1 MKSNSQSSQVA
12 LPNETDADISKVAVE
27 GAPLKSAPVLPSTE
41 TLNTFEDDAP
51 LLSKTRGIVQLIVFS
66 AIGLV
71 MFFVPF
77 TIGGKSTILF
87 DHGATYLVS
96 QQHTLAVMLLF
107 LLMLYGVAKPFI
119 DKSWRASITN
129 TVLTVFKVL
138 GLVLAVLYV
147 TGTAP
152 AFMMEADM
160 LPFLFEKLAL
170 PVGMIVPIGAL
181 ILAFLVGFGLLEMFG
196 VLMQPIMKP
205 IWKTPGASAIDAVAS
220 FVGSYSIG
228 LLITNRVYLQ
238 KQYSAREA
246 IIIATGFSTVSAAF
260 MVIVAKTLGLM
271 EFWNLF
277 FWSTLVITFIVT
289 AITARIP
296 PISRADDTSERPEMD
311 NHKAKRLAAAWDLGL
326 ATSRRATDLPQILWS
341 NFRDGVV
348 MAAAIVPSIIAVGLT
363 GLILA
368 KYTPVFDIIGLAL
381 YPFTAVTGMPEP
393 LEAAKGMSAGLAEM
407 FLPALLL
414 ADADILVRY
423 VAGVISISS
432 VLFFSAMI
440 PCVLATEI
448 PLSVGKMVVI
458 WFQRVVLSI
467 VLAGAFGQLALALHW
482 LG

>member
-1 MKSNSQSSQVA
+1 MTKQDTLQLEKTEQVA
-12 LPNETDADISKVAVE
+12 NTVPDTTTPET
-27 GAPLKSAPVLPSTE
+27 
-41 TLNTFEDDAP
+41 
-51 LLSKTRGIVQLIVFS
+51 LLSKPIALLQLIVFS
-66 AIGLV
+66 MIGLV

-77 TIGGKSTILF
+77 TIGEKSTILF
-87 DHGATYLVS
+87 DHGATYLVN
-96 QQHTLAVMLLF
+96 QQHTLSVTLLF
-107 LLMLYGVAKPFI
+107 MLMIFGVSKPFI
-119 DKSWRASITN
+119 DGSWRKNITHKI
-129 TVLTVFKVL
+129 LTVFKVL
-138 GLVLAVLYV
+138 GLVLAVMYI
-147 TGTAP
+147 TGNAP
-152 AFMMEADM
+152 AFMMEKDM

-170 PVGMIVPIGAL
+170 PVGMIVPLGAL
-181 ILAFLVGFGLLEMFG
+181 ILAFLVGFGLLEMVG

-296 PISRADDTSERPEMD
+296 PISQFDNEVERPNLD
-311 NHKAKRLAAAWDLGL
+311 YKRGTRLKAAYELGL
-326 ATSRRATDLPQILWS
+326 STSRRASDFKQILWT
-341 NFRDGVV
+341 NFRDGLT

-363 GLILA
+363 GLLLA
-368 KYTPVFDIIGLAL
+368 KYTPVFDALGLLL
-381 YPFTAVTGMPEP
+381 YPFTWLGGLPEP
-393 LEAAKGMSAGLAEM
+393 LVAAKGMSAGLAEM

-414 ADADILVRY
+414 SEADMLTRY

-448 PLSVGKMVVI
+448 PISVGKMVIV
-458 WFQRVVLSI
+458 WFQRVALSI
-467 VLAGAFGQLALALHW
+467 LLAAAFGHLAMSFGW
-482 LG
+482 IS

>member
-1 MKSNSQSSQVA
+1 MSNQDLMPPAS
-12 LPNETDADISKVAVE
+12 
-27 GAPLKSAPVLPSTE
+27 PVPDLLLGIPTPDMTPPE
-41 TLNTFEDDAP
+41 K
-51 LLSKTRGIVQLIVFS
+51 LLSKPMALIQLIVFS

-71 MFFVPF
+71 IFFVPF
-77 TIGGKSTILF
+77 TIGEKSTILF
-87 DHGATYLVS
+87 DHGATYLVN
-96 QQHTLAVMLLF
+96 QQHTLSVILLF
-107 LLMLYGVAKPFI
+107 MLMIFGVSKPFI
-119 DKSWRASITN
+119 DGSWRKNITHKI
-129 TVLTVFKVL
+129 LTVFKVL
-138 GLVLAVLYV
+138 GLVLAVMYIS
-147 TGTAP
+147 GNAP
-152 AFMMEADM
+152 AFMMEKDM

-170 PVGMIVPIGAL
+170 PVGMIVPLGAL
-181 ILAFLVGFGLLEMFG
+181 ILAFLVGFGLLEMVG

-205 IWKTPGASAIDAVAS
+205 IWRTPGASAIDAVAS

-296 PISRADDTSERPEMD
+296 PISRFDNELDRPNLD
-311 NHKAKRLAAAWDLGL
+311 YKRGTRLKAAYELGL
-326 ATSRRATDLPQILWS
+326 STSRRASDFKQILWS
-341 NFRDGVV
+341 NFRDGLT

-363 GLILA
+363 GLLLA
-368 KYTPVFDIIGLAL
+368 KYTPVFDALGLLL
-381 YPFTAVTGMPEP
+381 YPFTWLGGLPEP
-393 LEAAKGMSAGLAEM
+393 LVAAKGMSAGLAEM

-414 ADADILVRY
+414 SEADMLTRY

-448 PLSVGKMVVI
+448 PISVGKMVIV
-458 WFQRVVLSI
+458 WFQRVALSI
-467 VLAGAFGQLALALHW
+467 LLAAAFGHLAMS
-482 LG
+482 LGWIS

>member
-1 MKSNSQSSQVA
+1 MIEQN
-12 LPNETDADISKVAVE
+12 T
-27 GAPLKSAPVLPSTE
+27 
-41 TLNTFEDDAP
+41 TLNLKDAAATP
-51 LLSKTRGIVQLIVFS
+51 TESLLSKPVALLQLIVFS

-77 TIGGKSTILF
+77 TIGEKSTILF
-87 DHGATYLVS
+87 DHGATYLVN
-96 QQHTLAVMLLF
+96 QQHTLSVTLLF
-107 LLMLYGVAKPFI
+107 LLMIFGVSKPFI
-119 DKSWRASITN
+119 DGSWRKNITHMIM
-129 TVLTVFKVL
+129 TAFKII
-138 GLVLAVLYV
+138 GLILAVMYV
-147 TGTAP
+147 ADVAP
-152 AFMMEADM
+152 AFMMEKDM

-170 PVGMIVPIGAL
+170 PVGMIVPLGAL
-181 ILAFLVGFGLLEMFG
+181 ILAFLVGFGLLEMVG
-196 VLMQPIMKP
+196 VLMQIMKP
-205 IWKTPGASAIDAVAS
+205 IWKTPGSSAIDAVAS

-296 PISRADDTSERPEMD
+296 PISLVDDSVERPALD
-311 NHKAKRLAAAWDLGL
+311 HKGGTRLAAAFDLGL
-326 ATSRRATDLPQILWS
+326 STSRRATDLKKILWS
-341 NFRDGVV
+341 NFRDGLT

-368 KYTPVFDIIGLAL
+368 KYTPVFDALGLLL
-381 YPFTAVTGMPEP
+381 YPFTLLSGLPEP
-393 LEAAKGMSAGLAEM
+393 LVAAKGMSAGLAEM

-414 ADADILVRY
+414 SEADILTRY

-448 PLSVGKMVVI
+448 PLSVGKMVII
-458 WFQRVVLSI
+458 WFERVVLSI
-467 VLAGAFGQLALALHW
+467 LLAAAFGHLAMYFNW
-482 LG
+482 IG

>member
-1 MKSNSQSSQVA
+1 MTKQDTLQLGKTEQVA
-12 LPNETDADISKVAVE
+12 NTVPDTTTPET
-27 GAPLKSAPVLPSTE
+27 
-41 TLNTFEDDAP
+41 
-51 LLSKTRGIVQLIVFS
+51 LLSKPIALLQLIVFS
-66 AIGLV
+66 MIGLV

-77 TIGGKSTILF
+77 TIGEKSTILF
-87 DHGATYLVS
+87 DHGATYLVN
-96 QQHTLAVMLLF
+96 QQHTLSVTLLF
-107 LLMLYGVAKPFI
+107 MLMIFGVSKPFI
-119 DKSWRASITN
+119 DGSWRKNITHKI
-129 TVLTVFKVL
+129 LTVFKVL
-138 GLVLAVLYV
+138 GLVLAVMYI
-147 TGTAP
+147 TDNAP
-152 AFMMEADM
+152 AFMMEKDM

-170 PVGMIVPIGAL
+170 PVGMIVPLGAL
-181 ILAFLVGFGLLEMFG
+181 ILAFLVGFGLLEMVG

-296 PISRADDTSERPEMD
+296 PISRFDNEVERPNLD
-311 NHKAKRLAAAWDLGL
+311 YKRGTRLKAAYELGL
-326 ATSRRATDLPQILWS
+326 STSRRASDFKQILWT
-341 NFRDGVV
+341 NFRDGLT

-363 GLILA
+363 GLLLA
-368 KYTPVFDIIGLAL
+368 KYTPVFDALGLLL
-381 YPFTAVTGMPEP
+381 YPFTWLGGLPEP
-393 LEAAKGMSAGLAEM
+393 LVAAKGMSAGLAEM

-414 ADADILVRY
+414 SEADMLTRY

-448 PLSVGKMVVI
+448 PISVGKMVIV
-458 WFQRVVLSI
+458 WFQRVALSI
-467 VLAGAFGQLALALHW
+467 LLAAAFGHLAMSFGW
-482 LG
+482 IS

>member
-1 MKSNSQSSQVA
+1 MIEQSSIA
-12 LPNETDADISKVAVE
+12 SLDDTVAVPAVE
-27 GAPLKSAPVLPSTE
+27 K
-41 TLNTFEDDAP
+41 
-51 LLSKTRGIVQLIVFS
+51 LLSKPRALAQLIVFS
-66 AIGLV
+66 IIGLV

-77 TIGGKSTILF
+77 TIGEKSTILF
-87 DHGATYLVS
+87 DHGATYLVN
-96 QQHTLAVMLLF
+96 QQHTLSVILLF
-107 LLMLYGVAKPFI
+107 MLMIFGVSKPFI
-119 DKSWRASITN
+119 DGSWRKNITHKI
-129 TVLTVFKVL
+129 LTVFKVL
-138 GLVLAVLYV
+138 GLVLAVMYIS
-147 TGTAP
+147 GNAP
-152 AFMMEADM
+152 AFMMEKDM

-170 PVGMIVPIGAL
+170 PVGMIVPLGAL
-181 ILAFLVGFGLLEMFG
+181 ILAFLVGFGLLEMVG

-205 IWKTPGASAIDAVAS
+205 IWRTPGASAIDAVAS

-271 EFWNLF
+271 ELWNLF

-296 PISRADDTSERPEMD
+296 PISRFDNEIDRPNLD
-311 NHKAKRLAAAWDLGL
+311 YKRGTRLKAAYELGL
-326 ATSRRATDLPQILWS
+326 STSRRASDLKQILWS
-341 NFRDGVV
+341 NFRDGLT

-363 GLILA
+363 GLLLA
-368 KYTPVFDIIGLAL
+368 KYTPVFDALGLLL
-381 YPFTAVTGMPEP
+381 YPFTWLGGLPEP
-393 LEAAKGMSAGLAEM
+393 LVAAKGMSAGLAEM

-414 ADADILVRY
+414 SEADMLTRY

-448 PLSVGKMVVI
+448 PISVGKMVIV
-458 WFQRVVLSI
+458 WFQRVALSI
-467 VLAGAFGQLALALHW
+467 LLAAAFGHLAIS
-482 LG
+482 LGWIS

>member
-1 MKSNSQSSQVA
+1 MIEQN
-12 LPNETDADISKVAVE
+12 T
-27 GAPLKSAPVLPSTE
+27 
-41 TLNTFEDDAP
+41 TLNLKDAAATP
-51 LLSKTRGIVQLIVFS
+51 TEALLSKPIALLQLIVFS

-77 TIGGKSTILF
+77 TIGEKSTILF
-87 DHGATYLVS
+87 DHGATYLVN
-96 QQHTLAVMLLF
+96 QQHTLSVTLLF
-107 LLMLYGVAKPFI
+107 LLMIFGVSKPFI
-119 DKSWRASITN
+119 DGSWRKNITYMIM
-129 TVLTVFKVL
+129 TAFKII
-138 GLVLAVLYV
+138 GLILAVMYV
-147 TGTAP
+147 ADVAP
-152 AFMMEADM
+152 AFMMEKDM

-170 PVGMIVPIGAL
+170 PVGMIVPLGAL
-181 ILAFLVGFGLLEMFG
+181 ILAFLVGFGLLEMVG

-205 IWKTPGASAIDAVAS
+205 IWKTPGSSAIDAVAS

-296 PISRADDTSERPEMD
+296 PISLVDDSVERPTLD
-311 NHKAKRLAAAWDLGL
+311 HKRGTRLAAAFDLGL
-326 ATSRRATDLPQILWS
+326 STSRRATDLKQILWS
-341 NFRDGVV
+341 NFRDGLT

-368 KYTPVFDIIGLAL
+368 KYTPVFDALGLLL
-381 YPFTAVTGMPEP
+381 YPFTWLSGLPEP
-393 LEAAKGMSAGLAEM
+393 LVAAKGMSAGLAEM

-414 ADADILVRY
+414 SEADILTRY

-448 PLSVGKMVVI
+448 PLSVGKMVII
-458 WFQRVVLSI
+458 WFERVVLSI
-467 VLAGAFGQLALALHW
+467 LLAAAFGHLAMYFNW
-482 LG
+482 IG

>member
-1 MKSNSQSSQVA
+1 MSNQDLMPPAS
-12 LPNETDADISKVAVE
+12 
-27 GAPLKSAPVLPSTE
+27 PVPDLLLGIPTPDMTPPE
-41 TLNTFEDDAP
+41 K
-51 LLSKTRGIVQLIVFS
+51 LLSKPMALIQLIVFS

-77 TIGGKSTILF
+77 TIGEKSTILF
-87 DHGATYLVS
+87 DHGATYLVN
-96 QQHTLAVMLLF
+96 QQHTLSVILLF
-107 LLMLYGVAKPFI
+107 MLMIFGVSKPFI
-119 DKSWRASITN
+119 DGSWRKNITHKI
-129 TVLTVFKVL
+129 LTVFKML
-138 GLVLAVLYV
+138 GLVLAVMYIS
-147 TGTAP
+147 GNAP
-152 AFMMEADM
+152 AFMMEKDM

-170 PVGMIVPIGAL
+170 PVGMIVPLGAL
-181 ILAFLVGFGLLEMFG
+181 ILAFLVGFGLLEMVG

-205 IWKTPGASAIDAVAS
+205 IWRTPGASAIDAVAS

-296 PISRADDTSERPEMD
+296 PISRFDNELDRPNLD
-311 NHKAKRLAAAWDLGL
+311 YKRGTRLKAAYELGL
-326 ATSRRATDLPQILWS
+326 STSRRASDFKQILWS
-341 NFRDGVV
+341 NFRDGLT

-363 GLILA
+363 GLLLA
-368 KYTPVFDIIGLAL
+368 KYTPVFDALGLLL
-381 YPFTAVTGMPEP
+381 YPFTWLGGLPEP
-393 LEAAKGMSAGLAEM
+393 LVAAKGMSAGLAEM

-414 ADADILVRY
+414 SEADMLTRY

-448 PLSVGKMVVI
+448 PISVGKMVIV
-458 WFQRVVLSI
+458 WFQRVALSI
-467 VLAGAFGQLALALHW
+467 LLAAAFGHLAMS
-482 LG
+482 LGWIS

>member
-1 MKSNSQSSQVA
+1 MSNQDLMPPAS
-12 LPNETDADISKVAVE
+12 
-27 GAPLKSAPVLPSTE
+27 PVPDLLLGIPTPDMTPPE
-41 TLNTFEDDAP
+41 K
-51 LLSKTRGIVQLIVFS
+51 LLSKPMALIQLIVFS

-77 TIGGKSTILF
+77 TIGEKSTILF
-87 DHGATYLVS
+87 DHGATYLVN
-96 QQHTLAVMLLF
+96 QQHTLSVILLF
-107 LLMLYGVAKPFI
+107 MLMIFGVSKPFI
-119 DKSWRASITN
+119 DGSWRKNITHKI
-129 TVLTVFKVL
+129 LTVFKVL
-138 GLVLAVLYV
+138 GLVLAVMYIS
-147 TGTAP
+147 GNAP
-152 AFMMEADM
+152 AFMMEKDM

-170 PVGMIVPIGAL
+170 PVGMIVPLGAL
-181 ILAFLVGFGLLEMFG
+181 ILAFLVGFGLLEMVG

-205 IWKTPGASAIDAVAS
+205 IWRTPGASAIDAVAS

-296 PISRADDTSERPEMD
+296 PISRFDNELDRPNLD
-311 NHKAKRLAAAWDLGL
+311 YKRGTRLKAAYELGL
-326 ATSRRATDLPQILWS
+326 STSRRASDFKQILWS
-341 NFRDGVV
+341 NFRDGLT

-363 GLILA
+363 GLLLA
-368 KYTPVFDIIGLAL
+368 KYTPVFDALGLLL
-381 YPFTAVTGMPEP
+381 YPFTWLGGLPEP
-393 LEAAKGMSAGLAEM
+393 LVAAKGMSAGLAEM

-414 ADADILVRY
+414 SEADMLTRY

-448 PLSVGKMVVI
+448 PISVGKMVIV
-458 WFQRVVLSI
+458 WFQRLALSI
-467 VLAGAFGQLALALHW
+467 LLAAAFGHLAMS
-482 LG
+482 LGWIS

>member
-1 MKSNSQSSQVA
+1 MSKQDLMPPASPV
-12 LPNETDADISKVAVE
+12 PDILLGIQTPDMTPPEK
-27 GAPLKSAPVLPSTE
+27 
-41 TLNTFEDDAP
+41 
-51 LLSKTRGIVQLIVFS
+51 LLSKPIALIQLIVFS

-77 TIGGKSTILF
+77 TIGEKSTILF
-87 DHGATYLVS
+87 DHGATYLVN
-96 QQHTLAVMLLF
+96 QQHTLSVILLF
-107 LLMLYGVAKPFI
+107 MLMIFGVSKPFI
-119 DKSWRASITN
+119 DGSWRKNITHKI
-129 TVLTVFKVL
+129 LTVFKVL
-138 GLVLAVLYV
+138 GLVLAVMYIS
-147 TGTAP
+147 GNAP
-152 AFMMEADM
+152 AFMMEKDM

-170 PVGMIVPIGAL
+170 PVGMIVPLGAL
-181 ILAFLVGFGLLEMFG
+181 ILAFLVGFGLLEMVG

-205 IWKTPGASAIDAVAS
+205 IWRTPGASAIDAVAS

-271 EFWNLF
+271 ELWNLF

-296 PISRADDTSERPEMD
+296 PISRFD
-311 NHKAKRLAAAWDLGL
+311 NEIDRQNLDYKRGTRLKAAYELGL
-326 ATSRRATDLPQILWS
+326 STSRRASDLKQILWS
-341 NFRDGVV
+341 NFRDGLT

-363 GLILA
+363 GLLLA
-368 KYTPVFDIIGLAL
+368 KYTPVFDALGLLL
-381 YPFTAVTGMPEP
+381 YPFTWLGGLPEP
-393 LEAAKGMSAGLAEM
+393 LVAAKGMSAGLAEM

-414 ADADILVRY
+414 SEADMLTRY

-448 PLSVGKMVVI
+448 PISVGKMVIV
-458 WFQRVVLSI
+458 WFQRVTLSI
-467 VLAGAFGQLALALHW
+467 LLAAAFGHLAMS
-482 LG
+482 LGWIS

>member
-1 MKSNSQSSQVA
+1 MTKQDTLQLGKTEQVA
-12 LPNETDADISKVAVE
+12 NTMPDTTTPET
-27 GAPLKSAPVLPSTE
+27 
-41 TLNTFEDDAP
+41 
-51 LLSKTRGIVQLIVFS
+51 LLSKPIALLQLIVFS
-66 AIGLV
+66 IIGLV

-77 TIGGKSTILF
+77 TIGEKSTILF
-87 DHGATYLVS
+87 DHGATYLVN
-96 QQHTLAVMLLF
+96 QQHTLSVTLLF
-107 LLMLYGVAKPFI
+107 MLMIFGVSKPFI
-119 DKSWRASITN
+119 DGSWRKNITHKI
-129 TVLTVFKVL
+129 LTVFKVL
-138 GLVLAVLYV
+138 GLVLAVMYI
-147 TGTAP
+147 TGNAP
-152 AFMMEADM
+152 AFMMEKDM

-170 PVGMIVPIGAL
+170 PVGMIVPLGAL
-181 ILAFLVGFGLLEMFG
+181 ILAFLVGFGLLEMVG

-296 PISRADDTSERPEMD
+296 PISQFDNEVERPNLD
-311 NHKAKRLAAAWDLGL
+311 YKRGTRLKAAYELGL
-326 ATSRRATDLPQILWS
+326 STSRRASDFKQILWT
-341 NFRDGVV
+341 NFRDGLT

-363 GLILA
+363 GLLLA
-368 KYTPVFDIIGLAL
+368 KYTPVFDALGLLL
-381 YPFTAVTGMPEP
+381 YPFTWLGGLPEP
-393 LEAAKGMSAGLAEM
+393 LVAAKGMSAGLAEM

-414 ADADILVRY
+414 SEADMLTRY

-448 PLSVGKMVVI
+448 PISVGKMVIV
-458 WFQRVVLSI
+458 WFQRVALSI
-467 VLAGAFGQLALALHW
+467 LLAAAFGHLAMSFGW
-482 LG
+482 IS

>member
-1 MKSNSQSSQVA
+1 MSNQDLMPPAS
-12 LPNETDADISKVAVE
+12 
-27 GAPLKSAPVLPSTE
+27 PVPDLLLGIPTPDMTPPE
-41 TLNTFEDDAP
+41 K
-51 LLSKTRGIVQLIVFS
+51 LLSKPMALIQLIVFS

-77 TIGGKSTILF
+77 SIGDKSTILF
-87 DHGATYLVS
+87 DHGATYLVN
-96 QQHTLAVMLLF
+96 QQHTLSVTLLF
-107 LLMLYGVAKPFI
+107 VLMIFGVSKPFI
-119 DKSWRASITN
+119 DGSWRKNITHKI
-129 TVLTVFKVL
+129 LTVFKVL
-138 GLVLAVLYV
+138 GLVLAVMYIS
-147 TGTAP
+147 GNAP
-152 AFMMEADM
+152 AFMMEKDM

-170 PVGMIVPIGAL
+170 PVGMIVPLGAL
-181 ILAFLVGFGLLEMFG
+181 ILAFLVGFGLLEMVG
-196 VLMQPIMKP
+196 VLMQPFMKP
-205 IWKTPGASAIDAVAS
+205 IWRTPGASAIDAVAS

-296 PISRADDTSERPEMD
+296 PISQFDNEVERPNLD
-311 NHKAKRLAAAWDLGL
+311 YKRGTRLKAAYELGL
-326 ATSRRATDLPQILWS
+326 STSRRASDFKQILWS
-341 NFRDGVV
+341 NFRDGLT

-363 GLILA
+363 GLLLA
-368 KYTPVFDIIGLAL
+368 KYTPVFDALGLLL
-381 YPFTAVTGMPEP
+381 YPFTWLGGLPEP
-393 LEAAKGMSAGLAEM
+393 LVAAKGMSAGLAEM

-414 ADADILVRY
+414 SEADMLTRY

-448 PLSVGKMVVI
+448 PISVGKMVIV
-458 WFQRVVLSI
+458 WFQRVALSI
-467 VLAGAFGQLALALHW
+467 LLAAAFGHLAMS
-482 LG
+482 LGWIS

>member
-1 MKSNSQSSQVA
+1 MIEQNTASNS
-12 LPNETDADISKVAVE
+12 TDSATLAPEKLLSRPVAV
-27 GAPLKSAPVLPSTE
+27 
-41 TLNTFEDDAP
+41 
-51 LLSKTRGIVQLIVFS
+51 IQLIVFS

-77 TIGGKSTILF
+77 TIGEKSTILF
-87 DHGATYLVS
+87 DHGATYLVN
-96 QQHTLAVMLLF
+96 QQHTLSVTLLF
-107 LLMLYGVAKPFI
+107 LLMIFGVSKPFI
-119 DKSWRASITN
+119 DGSWRKNITHIIM
-129 TVLTVFKVL
+129 TVFKVI
-138 GLVLAVLYV
+138 GLILAVMYI
-147 TGTAP
+147 TDMAP
-152 AFMMEADM
+152 AIMMEKDM

-170 PVGMIVPIGAL
+170 PVGMIVPLGSL
-181 ILAFLVGFGLLEMFG
+181 ILAFLVGFGLLEMVG

-289 AITARIP
+289 AITARIQ
-296 PISRADDTSERPEMD
+296 PISLFDDSVDRPVLD
-311 NHKAKRLAAAWDLGL
+311 YKRGTRLAAAYELGL
-326 ATSRRATDLPQILWS
+326 STSRSATDLKQILWS
-341 NFRDGVV
+341 NFRDGLT

-363 GLILA
+363 GLLLA
-368 KYTPVFDIIGLAL
+368 KYTPVFDALGLLL
-381 YPFTAVTGMPEP
+381 YPFTWLGGLPEP
-393 LEAAKGMSAGLAEM
+393 LVAAKGMSAGLAEM

-414 ADADILVRY
+414 SEADMLTRY

-448 PLSVGKMVVI
+448 PISVGKMVIV

-467 VLAGAFGQLALALHW
+467 LLAAAFGQLAMYLNW
-482 LG
+482 IG

>member
-1 MKSNSQSSQVA
+1 MSNQDLMPPAS
-12 LPNETDADISKVAVE
+12 
-27 GAPLKSAPVLPSTE
+27 PVPDLLLGIPTSDMTPPE
-41 TLNTFEDDAP
+41 R
-51 LLSKTRGIVQLIVFS
+51 LLSKPMALIQLIVFS

-77 TIGGKSTILF
+77 TIGEKSTILF
-87 DHGATYLVS
+87 DHGATYLVN
-96 QQHTLAVMLLF
+96 QQHTLSVILLF
-107 LLMLYGVAKPFI
+107 MLMIFGVSKPFI
-119 DKSWRASITN
+119 DGSWRKNITHKI
-129 TVLTVFKVL
+129 LTVFKVL
-138 GLVLAVLYV
+138 GLVLAVMYIS
-147 TGTAP
+147 GNAP
-152 AFMMEADM
+152 AFMMEKDM

-170 PVGMIVPIGAL
+170 PVGMIVPLGAL
-181 ILAFLVGFGLLEMFG
+181 ILAFLVGFGLLEMVG

-205 IWKTPGASAIDAVAS
+205 IWRTPGASAIDAVAS

-296 PISRADDTSERPEMD
+296 PISRFDNELDRPNLD
-311 NHKAKRLAAAWDLGL
+311 YKRGTRLKAAYELGL
-326 ATSRRATDLPQILWS
+326 STSRRASDFKQILWS
-341 NFRDGVV
+341 NFRDGLT

-363 GLILA
+363 GLLLA
-368 KYTPVFDIIGLAL
+368 KYTPVFDALGLLL
-381 YPFTAVTGMPEP
+381 YPFTWLGGLPEP
-393 LEAAKGMSAGLAEM
+393 LVAAKGMSAGLAEM

-414 ADADILVRY
+414 SEADMLTRY

-448 PLSVGKMVVI
+448 PISVGKMVIV
-458 WFQRVVLSI
+458 WFQRVALSI
-467 VLAGAFGQLALALHW
+467 LLAAAFGHLAMS
-482 LG
+482 LGWIS

>member
-1 MKSNSQSSQVA
+1 MIEQN
-12 LPNETDADISKVAVE
+12 T
-27 GAPLKSAPVLPSTE
+27 
-41 TLNTFEDDAP
+41 TLNLKDAAATP
-51 LLSKTRGIVQLIVFS
+51 TEALLSKPVALLQLIVFS

-77 TIGGKSTILF
+77 TIGEKSTILF
-87 DHGATYLVS
+87 DHGATYLVN
-96 QQHTLAVMLLF
+96 QQHTLSVTLLF
-107 LLMLYGVAKPFI
+107 LLMIFGVSKPFI
-119 DKSWRASITN
+119 DGSWRKNITYMIM
-129 TVLTVFKVL
+129 TAFKII
-138 GLVLAVLYV
+138 GLILAVMYV
-147 TGTAP
+147 ADVAP
-152 AFMMEADM
+152 AFMMEKDM

-170 PVGMIVPIGAL
+170 PVGMIVPLGAL
-181 ILAFLVGFGLLEMFG
+181 ILAFLVGFGLLEMVG

-205 IWKTPGASAIDAVAS
+205 IWKTPGSSAIDAVAS

-296 PISRADDTSERPEMD
+296 PISLVDDSVERPALD
-311 NHKAKRLAAAWDLGL
+311 HKGGTRLAAAFDLGL
-326 ATSRRATDLPQILWS
+326 STSRRATDLKQILWS
-341 NFRDGVV
+341 NFRDGLT

-368 KYTPVFDIIGLAL
+368 KYTPVFDALGLLL
-381 YPFTAVTGMPEP
+381 YPFTWLSGLPEP
-393 LEAAKGMSAGLAEM
+393 LVAAKGMSAGLAEM

-414 ADADILVRY
+414 SEADILTRY

-448 PLSVGKMVVI
+448 PLSVGKMVII
-458 WFQRVVLSI
+458 WFERVVLSI
-467 VLAGAFGQLALALHW
+467 LLAAAFGHLAMYFNW
-482 LG
+482 IG

>member
-1 MKSNSQSSQVA
+1 MTPPEK
-12 LPNETDADISKVAVE
+12 
-27 GAPLKSAPVLPSTE
+27 
-41 TLNTFEDDAP
+41 
-51 LLSKTRGIVQLIVFS
+51 LLSKPMALIQLIVFS

-77 TIGGKSTILF
+77 TIGEKSTILF
-87 DHGATYLVS
+87 DHGATYLVN
-96 QQHTLAVMLLF
+96 QQHTLSVILLF
-107 LLMLYGVAKPFI
+107 MLMIFGVSKPFI
-119 DKSWRASITN
+119 DGSWRKNITHKI
-129 TVLTVFKVL
+129 LTVFKVL
-138 GLVLAVLYV
+138 GLVLAVMYIS
-147 TGTAP
+147 GNAP
-152 AFMMEADM
+152 AFMMEKDM

-170 PVGMIVPIGAL
+170 PVGMIVPLGAL
-181 ILAFLVGFGLLEMFG
+181 ILAFLVGFGLLEMVG

-205 IWKTPGASAIDAVAS
+205 IWRTPGASAIDAVAS

-296 PISRADDTSERPEMD
+296 PISRFDNELDRPNLD
-311 NHKAKRLAAAWDLGL
+311 YKRGTRLKAAYELGL
-326 ATSRRATDLPQILWS
+326 STSRRASDFKQILWS
-341 NFRDGVV
+341 NFRDGLT

-363 GLILA
+363 GLLLA
-368 KYTPVFDIIGLAL
+368 KYTPVFDALGLLL
-381 YPFTAVTGMPEP
+381 YPFTWLGGLPEP
-393 LEAAKGMSAGLAEM
+393 LVAAKGMSAGLAEM

-414 ADADILVRY
+414 SEADMLTRY

-448 PLSVGKMVVI
+448 PISVGKMVIV
-458 WFQRVVLSI
+458 WFQRVALSI
-467 VLAGAFGQLALALHW
+467 LLAAAFGHLAMS
-482 LG
+482 LGWIS

>member
-1 MKSNSQSSQVA
+1 MSNQDLMPPAS
-12 LPNETDADISKVAVE
+12 
-27 GAPLKSAPVLPSTE
+27 PVPDLLLGIPTPDMTPPE
-41 TLNTFEDDAP
+41 K
-51 LLSKTRGIVQLIVFS
+51 LLSKPMALIQLIVFS

-77 TIGGKSTILF
+77 TIGEKSTILF
-87 DHGATYLVS
+87 DHGATYLVN
-96 QQHTLAVMLLF
+96 QQHTLSVILLF
-107 LLMLYGVAKPFI
+107 MLMIFGVSKPFI
-119 DKSWRASITN
+119 DGSWRKNITHKI
-129 TVLTVFKVL
+129 LTVFKVL
-138 GLVLAVLYV
+138 GLVLAVMYIS
-147 TGTAP
+147 GNAP
-152 AFMMEADM
+152 AFMMEKDM

-170 PVGMIVPIGAL
+170 PVGMIVPLGAL
-181 ILAFLVGFGLLEMFG
+181 ILAFLVGFGLLEMVG

-205 IWKTPGASAIDAVAS
+205 IWRTPGASAIDAVAS

-296 PISRADDTSERPEMD
+296 PISRFDNELDRPNLD
-311 NHKAKRLAAAWDLGL
+311 YKRGTRLKAAYELGL
-326 ATSRRATDLPQILWS
+326 STSRRASDFKQILWS
-341 NFRDGVV
+341 NFRDGLT

-363 GLILA
+363 GLLLA
-368 KYTPVFDIIGLAL
+368 KYTPVFDALGLLL
-381 YPFTAVTGMPEP
+381 YPFTWLGGLPEP
-393 LEAAKGMSAGLAEM
+393 LVAAKGMSAGLAEM

-414 ADADILVRY
+414 SEADILTRY

-448 PLSVGKMVVI
+448 PISVGKMVIV
-458 WFQRVVLSI
+458 WFQRVALSI
-467 VLAGAFGQLALALHW
+467 LLAAAFGHLAMS
-482 LG
+482 LGWIS

>member
-1 MKSNSQSSQVA
+1 MSNQDLMPPAS
-12 LPNETDADISKVAVE
+12 
-27 GAPLKSAPVLPSTE
+27 PVPDLLLGIPTPDMTPPE
-41 TLNTFEDDAP
+41 K
-51 LLSKTRGIVQLIVFS
+51 LLSKPMALIQLIVFS

-77 TIGGKSTILF
+77 TIGEKSTILF
-87 DHGATYLVS
+87 DHGATYLVN
-96 QQHTLAVMLLF
+96 QQHTLSVILLF
-107 LLMLYGVAKPFI
+107 MLMIFGVSKPFI
-119 DKSWRASITN
+119 DGSWRKNITHKI
-129 TVLTVFKVL
+129 LTVFKVL
-138 GLVLAVLYV
+138 GLVLAVMYIS
-147 TGTAP
+147 GNAP
-152 AFMMEADM
+152 AFMMEKDM

-170 PVGMIVPIGAL
+170 PVGMIVPLGAL
-181 ILAFLVGFGLLEMFG
+181 ILAFLVGFGLLEMVG

-205 IWKTPGASAIDAVAS
+205 IWRTPGASAIDAVAS

-296 PISRADDTSERPEMD
+296 PISRFDNELDRPNSD
-311 NHKAKRLAAAWDLGL
+311 YKRGTRLKAAYELGL
-326 ATSRRATDLPQILWS
+326 STSRRASDFKQILWS
-341 NFRDGVV
+341 NFRDGLT

-363 GLILA
+363 GLLLA
-368 KYTPVFDIIGLAL
+368 KYTPVFDALGLLL
-381 YPFTAVTGMPEP
+381 YPFTWLGGLPEP
-393 LEAAKGMSAGLAEM
+393 LVAAKGMSAGLAEM

-414 ADADILVRY
+414 SEADMLTRY

-448 PLSVGKMVVI
+448 PISVGKMVIV
-458 WFQRVVLSI
+458 WFQRVALSI
-467 VLAGAFGQLALALHW
+467 LLAAAFGHLAMS
-482 LG
+482 LGWIS

>member
-1 MKSNSQSSQVA
+1 MIEQNTASNS
-12 LPNETDADISKVAVE
+12 TDSATPTPEKLLSRPVAV
-27 GAPLKSAPVLPSTE
+27 
-41 TLNTFEDDAP
+41 
-51 LLSKTRGIVQLIVFS
+51 IQLIVFS

-77 TIGGKSTILF
+77 TIGEKSTILF
-87 DHGATYLVS
+87 DHGATYLVN
-96 QQHTLAVMLLF
+96 QQHTLSVTLLF
-107 LLMLYGVAKPFI
+107 LLMIFGVSKPFI
-119 DKSWRASITN
+119 DGSWRKNITHIIM
-129 TVLTVFKVL
+129 TVFKVI
-138 GLVLAVLYV
+138 GLILAVMYI
-147 TGTAP
+147 TDMAP
-152 AFMMEADM
+152 AIMMEKDM

-170 PVGMIVPIGAL
+170 PVGMIVPLGSL
-181 ILAFLVGFGLLEMFG
+181 ILAFLVGFGLLEMVG

-296 PISRADDTSERPEMD
+296 PISLFDDSVDRPVLD
-311 NHKAKRLAAAWDLGL
+311 YKRGTRLAAAYELGL
-326 ATSRRATDLPQILWS
+326 STSRSATDLKHILWS
-341 NFRDGVV
+341 NFRDGLT

-363 GLILA
+363 GLLLA
-368 KYTPVFDIIGLAL
+368 KYTPVFDALGLLL
-381 YPFTAVTGMPEP
+381 YPFTWLGGLPEP
-393 LEAAKGMSAGLAEM
+393 LVAAKGMSAGLAEM

-414 ADADILVRY
+414 SEADMLTRY

-448 PLSVGKMVVI
+448 PISVGKMVIV

-467 VLAGAFGQLALALHW
+467 LLAAAFGQLAMYLNW
-482 LG
+482 IG

>member
-1 MKSNSQSSQVA
+1 MTKQDTINLGQTEQDANIMPDTTAS
-12 LPNETDADISKVAVE
+12 ET
-27 GAPLKSAPVLPSTE
+27 
-41 TLNTFEDDAP
+41 
-51 LLSKTRGIVQLIVFS
+51 LLSKPIALLQLIVFS
-66 AIGLV
+66 TIGLV

-77 TIGGKSTILF
+77 SIGDKSTILF
-87 DHGATYLVS
+87 DHGATYLVN
-96 QQHTLAVMLLF
+96 QQHTLSVTLLF
-107 LLMLYGVAKPFI
+107 VLMIFGVSKPFI
-119 DKSWRASITN
+119 DGSWRKNITHKI
-129 TVLTVFKVL
+129 LTVFKVL
-138 GLVLAVLYV
+138 GLVLAVMYI
-147 TGTAP
+147 TGNAP
-152 AFMMEADM
+152 AFMMEKDM

-170 PVGMIVPIGAL
+170 PVGMIVPLGAL
-181 ILAFLVGFGLLEMFG
+181 ILAFLVGFGLLEMVG

-296 PISRADDTSERPEMD
+296 PISLFGNEVERPTLD
-311 NHKAKRLAAAWDLGL
+311 YKRGTRLKAAYELGL
-326 ATSRRATDLPQILWS
+326 CTSRHASDFKHILWS
-341 NFRDGVV
+341 NFRDGLI

-363 GLILA
+363 GLLLA
-368 KYTPVFDIIGLAL
+368 KYTPVFDALGLLL
-381 YPFTAVTGMPEP
+381 YPFTWLGGLPEP
-393 LEAAKGMSAGLAEM
+393 LVAAKGMSAGLAEM

-414 ADADILVRY
+414 SEADMLTRY

-448 PLSVGKMVVI
+448 PISVGKMVIV
-458 WFQRVVLSI
+458 WFQRVALSI
-467 VLAGAFGQLALALHW
+467 LLAAAFGHLAMSFGW
-482 LG
+482 IS

>member
-1 MKSNSQSSQVA
+1 MTKQDTLQLEKTEQVA
-12 LPNETDADISKVAVE
+12 NTVPDTTTPET
-27 GAPLKSAPVLPSTE
+27 
-41 TLNTFEDDAP
+41 
-51 LLSKTRGIVQLIVFS
+51 LLSKPIALLQLIVFS
-66 AIGLV
+66 MIGLV

-77 TIGGKSTILF
+77 TIGEKSTILF
-87 DHGATYLVS
+87 DHGATYLVN
-96 QQHTLAVMLLF
+96 QQHTLSVTLLF
-107 LLMLYGVAKPFI
+107 MLMIFGVSKPFI
-119 DKSWRASITN
+119 DGSWRKNITHKI
-129 TVLTVFKVL
+129 LTVFKVL
-138 GLVLAVLYV
+138 GLVLAVMYI
-147 TGTAP
+147 TGNAP
-152 AFMMEADM
+152 AFMMEKDM

-170 PVGMIVPIGAL
+170 PVGMIVPLGAL
-181 ILAFLVGFGLLEMFG
+181 ILAFLVGFGLLEMVG

-296 PISRADDTSERPEMD
+296 PISQFDNEVERPNLD
-311 NHKAKRLAAAWDLGL
+311 YKRGTRLKAAYELGL
-326 ATSRRATDLPQILWS
+326 STSRRASDFKQILWT
-341 NFRDGVV
+341 NFRDGLT

-363 GLILA
+363 GLLLA
-368 KYTPVFDIIGLAL
+368 KYTPVFDALGLLL
-381 YPFTAVTGMPEP
+381 YPFTWLGGLPEP
-393 LEAAKGMSAGLAEM
+393 LVAAKGMSAGLAEM

-414 ADADILVRY
+414 SDADMLTRY

-448 PLSVGKMVVI
+448 PISVGKMVIV
-458 WFQRVVLSI
+458 WFQRVALSI
-467 VLAGAFGQLALALHW
+467 LLAAAFGHLAMSFGW
-482 LG
+482 IS

>member
-1 MKSNSQSSQVA
+1 MIEQSSIA
-12 LPNETDADISKVAVE
+12 SLDDTVAVPAVE
-27 GAPLKSAPVLPSTE
+27 K
-41 TLNTFEDDAP
+41 
-51 LLSKTRGIVQLIVFS
+51 LLSKPRALAQLIVFS
-66 AIGLV
+66 IIGLV

-77 TIGGKSTILF
+77 TIGEKSTILF
-87 DHGATYLVS
+87 DHGATYLVN
-96 QQHTLAVMLLF
+96 QQHTLSVILLF
-107 LLMLYGVAKPFI
+107 MLMIFGVSKPFI
-119 DKSWRASITN
+119 DGSWRKNITHKI
-129 TVLTVFKVL
+129 LTVFKVL
-138 GLVLAVLYV
+138 GLVLAVMYV
-147 TGTAP
+147 SGNAP
-152 AFMMEADM
+152 DFMMEKDM

-170 PVGMIVPIGAL
+170 PVGMIVPLGAL
-181 ILAFLVGFGLLEMFG
+181 ILAFLVGFGLLEMVG

-205 IWKTPGASAIDAVAS
+205 IWRTPGASAIDAVAS

-271 EFWNLF
+271 ELWNLF

-296 PISRADDTSERPEMD
+296 PISRFDNEIDRPNLD
-311 NHKAKRLAAAWDLGL
+311 YKRGTRLKAAYELGL
-326 ATSRRATDLPQILWS
+326 STSRRASDLKQILWS
-341 NFRDGVV
+341 NFRDGLT

-363 GLILA
+363 GLLLA
-368 KYTPVFDIIGLAL
+368 KYTPVFDALGLLL
-381 YPFTAVTGMPEP
+381 YPFTWLGGLPEP
-393 LEAAKGMSAGLAEM
+393 LVAAKGMSAGLAEM

-414 ADADILVRY
+414 SEADMLTRY

-448 PLSVGKMVVI
+448 PISVGKMVIV
-458 WFQRVVLSI
+458 WFQRVALSI
-467 VLAGAFGQLALALHW
+467 LLAAAFGHLAMS
-482 LG
+482 LGWIS

>member
-1 MKSNSQSSQVA
+1 MSNQDLMPPAS
-12 LPNETDADISKVAVE
+12 
-27 GAPLKSAPVLPSTE
+27 PVPDLLLGIPTPDMTPPE
-41 TLNTFEDDAP
+41 K
-51 LLSKTRGIVQLIVFS
+51 LLSKPMALIQLIVFS

-71 MFFVPF
+71 LFFVPF
-77 TIGGKSTILF
+77 TIGEKSTILF
-87 DHGATYLVS
+87 DHGATYLVN
-96 QQHTLAVMLLF
+96 QQHTLSVILLF
-107 LLMLYGVAKPFI
+107 MLMIFGVSKPFI
-119 DKSWRASITN
+119 DGSWRKNITHKI
-129 TVLTVFKVL
+129 LTVFKVL
-138 GLVLAVLYV
+138 GLVLAVMYIS
-147 TGTAP
+147 GNAP
-152 AFMMEADM
+152 AFMMEKDM

-170 PVGMIVPIGAL
+170 PVGMIVPLGAL
-181 ILAFLVGFGLLEMFG
+181 ILAFLVGFGLLEMVG

-205 IWKTPGASAIDAVAS
+205 IWRTPGASAIDAVAS

-296 PISRADDTSERPEMD
+296 PISRFDNELDRPNLD
-311 NHKAKRLAAAWDLGL
+311 YKRGTRLKAAYELGL
-326 ATSRRATDLPQILWS
+326 STSRRASDFKQILWS
-341 NFRDGVV
+341 NFRDGLT

-363 GLILA
+363 GLLLA
-368 KYTPVFDIIGLAL
+368 KYTPVFDALGLLL
-381 YPFTAVTGMPEP
+381 YPFTWLGGLPEP
-393 LEAAKGMSAGLAEM
+393 LVAAKGMSAGLAEM

-414 ADADILVRY
+414 SEADMLTRY

-448 PLSVGKMVVI
+448 PISVGKMVIV
-458 WFQRVVLSI
+458 WFQRVALSI
-467 VLAGAFGQLALALHW
+467 LLAAAFGHLAMS
-482 LG
+482 LGWIS

>member
-1 MKSNSQSSQVA
+1 MSNQELMPPAS
-12 LPNETDADISKVAVE
+12 
-27 GAPLKSAPVLPSTE
+27 PVPDLLLGIPTPDMTPPE
-41 TLNTFEDDAP
+41 K
-51 LLSKTRGIVQLIVFS
+51 LLSKPMALIQLIVFS
-66 AIGLV
+66 VIGLV

-77 TIGGKSTILF
+77 TIGEKSTILF
-87 DHGATYLVS
+87 DHGATYLVN
-96 QQHTLAVMLLF
+96 QQHTLSVILLF
-107 LLMLYGVAKPFI
+107 MLMIFGVSKPFI
-119 DKSWRASITN
+119 DGSWRKNITHKI
-129 TVLTVFKVL
+129 LTVFKVL
-138 GLVLAVLYV
+138 GLVLAVMYIS
-147 TGTAP
+147 GNAP
-152 AFMMEADM
+152 AFMMEKDM

-170 PVGMIVPIGAL
+170 PVGMIVPLGAL
-181 ILAFLVGFGLLEMFG
+181 ILAFLVGFGLLEMVG

-205 IWKTPGASAIDAVAS
+205 IWRTPGASAIDAVAS

-296 PISRADDTSERPEMD
+296 PISRFDNELDRPNLD
-311 NHKAKRLAAAWDLGL
+311 YKKGTRLKAAYELGL
-326 ATSRRATDLPQILWS
+326 STSRRASDFKQILWS
-341 NFRDGVV
+341 NFRDGLT

-363 GLILA
+363 GLLLA
-368 KYTPVFDIIGLAL
+368 KYTPVFDALGLLL
-381 YPFTAVTGMPEP
+381 YPFTWLGGLPEP
-393 LEAAKGMSAGLAEM
+393 LVAAKGMSAGLAEM

-414 ADADILVRY
+414 SEADMLTRY

-448 PLSVGKMVVI
+448 PISVGKMVIV
-458 WFQRVVLSI
+458 WFQRVALSI
-467 VLAGAFGQLALALHW
+467 LLAAAFGHLAMS
-482 LG
+482 LGWIS

>member
-1 MKSNSQSSQVA
+1 MSNQDLMPPAS
-12 LPNETDADISKVAVE
+12 
-27 GAPLKSAPVLPSTE
+27 PVPDLLLGIQTPDMTSPE
-41 TLNTFEDDAP
+41 K
-51 LLSKTRGIVQLIVFS
+51 LLSKPMALIQLIVFS

-77 TIGGKSTILF
+77 TIGEKSTILF
-87 DHGATYLVS
+87 DHGATYLVN
-96 QQHTLAVMLLF
+96 QQHTLSVILLF
-107 LLMLYGVAKPFI
+107 MLMIFGVSKPFI
-119 DKSWRASITN
+119 DGSWRKNITHKI
-129 TVLTVFKVL
+129 LTVFKVL
-138 GLVLAVLYV
+138 GLILAVMYIS
-147 TGTAP
+147 GNAP
-152 AFMMEADM
+152 AFMMEKDM

-170 PVGMIVPIGAL
+170 PVGMIVPLGAL
-181 ILAFLVGFGLLEMFG
+181 ILAFLVGFGLLEMVG

-205 IWKTPGASAIDAVAS
+205 IWRTPGASAIDAVAS

-296 PISRADDTSERPEMD
+296 PISRFDNELDRPNLD
-311 NHKAKRLAAAWDLGL
+311 YKRGTRLKAAYELGL
-326 ATSRRATDLPQILWS
+326 STSRRASNFKQILWS
-341 NFRDGVV
+341 NFRDGLT

-363 GLILA
+363 GLLLA
-368 KYTPVFDIIGLAL
+368 KYTPVFDALGLLL
-381 YPFTAVTGMPEP
+381 YPFTWLGGLPEP
-393 LEAAKGMSAGLAEM
+393 LVAAKGMSAGLAEM

-414 ADADILVRY
+414 SEADMLTRY

-448 PLSVGKMVVI
+448 PISVGKMVIV
-458 WFQRVVLSI
+458 WFQRVALSI
-467 VLAGAFGQLALALHW
+467 LLAAAFGHLAMS
-482 LG
+482 LGWIS

>member
-1 MKSNSQSSQVA
+1 MIEQNTTSS
-12 LPNETDADISKVAVE
+12 LNDESTTTSSK
-27 GAPLKSAPVLPSTE
+27 K
-41 TLNTFEDDAP
+41 
-51 LLSKTRGIVQLIVFS
+51 LLSTPIALIQLIVFS

-77 TIGGKSTILF
+77 TIGEKSTILF
-87 DHGATYLVS
+87 DHGATYLVT
-96 QQHTLAVMLLF
+96 QQHTLSVTLLF
-107 LLMLYGVAKPFI
+107 LLMLYGVSKPFI
-119 DKSWRASITN
+119 DGSWRKNITHMIM
-129 TVLTVFKVL
+129 TAFKIM
-138 GLVLAVLYV
+138 GLILAVMYV
-147 TGTAP
+147 ADVAP
-152 AFMMEADM
+152 AFMMEKDM

-181 ILAFLVGFGLLEMFG
+181 ILAFLVGFGLLEMVG
-196 VLMQPIMKP
+196 VLMQPVMKP
-205 IWKTPGASAIDAVAS
+205 IWKTPGSSAIDAVAS

-271 EFWNLF
+271 EFWNVF

-296 PISRADDTSERPEMD
+296 PISLFDDSVERPALD
-311 NHKAKRLAAAWDLGL
+311 HKGGTRLAAAFDLGL
-326 ATSRRATDLPQILWS
+326 STSRRATDLKQILWS
-341 NFRDGVV
+341 NFRDGLT

-363 GLILA
+363 GLLLA
-368 KYTPVFDIIGLAL
+368 KYTPVFDALGLLL
-381 YPFTAVTGMPEP
+381 YPFTWLGGLPEP
-393 LEAAKGMSAGLAEM
+393 LVAAKGMSAGLAEM

-414 ADADILVRY
+414 SEADILTRY

-448 PLSVGKMVVI
+448 PISVGKMVII
-458 WFQRVVLSI
+458 WFERVVFSI
-467 VLAGAFGQLALALHW
+467 LLAAAFGHLAMYFNW
-482 LG
+482 IG

>member
-1 MKSNSQSSQVA
+1 MSEQDLMPPGSPVPDT
-12 LPNETDADISKVAVE
+12 LPGT
-27 GAPLKSAPVLPSTE
+27 P
-41 TLNTFEDDAP
+41 TLDMPPPEK
-51 LLSKTRGIVQLIVFS
+51 LLSKPIALIQLIVFS

-77 TIGGKSTILF
+77 TIGEKSTILF
-87 DHGATYLVS
+87 DHGATYLVN
-96 QQHTLAVMLLF
+96 QQHTLSVTLLF
-107 LLMLYGVAKPFI
+107 LLILYGVSKPLI
-119 DKSWRASITN
+119 DGSWRKNITHKI
-129 TVLTVFKVL
+129 LTVFKVL
-138 GLVLAVLYV
+138 GLLLAVMYI

-152 AFMMEADM
+152 AFMMEKDM

-170 PVGMIVPIGAL
+170 PVGMIVPLGAL
-181 ILAFLVGFGLLEMFG
+181 ILAFLVGFGLLEMIG

-205 IWKTPGASAIDAVAS
+205 IWRTPGASAIDAVAS

-260 MVIVAKTLGLM
+260 MVIVAKTLNLM

-296 PISRADDTSERPEMD
+296 PISLFDNEVDRPNLD
-311 NHKAKRLAAAWDLGL
+311 YKKGTRLKAAYELGL
-326 ATSRRATDLPQILWS
+326 STSRHASDLKQILWT
-341 NFRDGVV
+341 NFRDGLT

-363 GLILA
+363 GLLLA
-368 KYTPVFDIIGLAL
+368 KYTPVFDILGLLL
-381 YPFTAVTGMPEP
+381 YPFTWLGGLSEP
-393 LEAAKGMSAGLAEM
+393 LTAAKGMSAGLAEM

-414 ADADILVRY
+414 SEADILTRY

-448 PLSVGKMVVI
+448 PVSVGKMVII
-458 WFQRVVLSI
+458 WFERVVLSI
-467 VLAGAFGQLALALHW
+467 LLAAAFGQLATY
-482 LG
+482 LGWIG

>member
-1 MKSNSQSSQVA
+1 MSNQDLMPPAS
-12 LPNETDADISKVAVE
+12 
-27 GAPLKSAPVLPSTE
+27 PVPDLLLGIPTPDMTPPE
-41 TLNTFEDDAP
+41 K
-51 LLSKTRGIVQLIVFS
+51 LLSKPMALIQLIVFS

-77 TIGGKSTILF
+77 TIGEKSTILF
-87 DHGATYLVS
+87 DHGATYLVN
-96 QQHTLAVMLLF
+96 QQHTLSVILLF
-107 LLMLYGVAKPFI
+107 MLMIFGVSKPFI
-119 DKSWRASITN
+119 DGSWRKNITHKI
-129 TVLTVFKVL
+129 LTVFKVL
-138 GLVLAVLYV
+138 GLVLAVMYIS
-147 TGTAP
+147 GNAP
-152 AFMMEADM
+152 AFMMEKDM

-170 PVGMIVPIGAL
+170 PVGMIVPLGAL
-181 ILAFLVGFGLLEMFG
+181 ILAFLVGFGLLEMVG
-196 VLMQPIMKP
+196 VLMQPIMQP
-205 IWKTPGASAIDAVAS
+205 IWRTPGASAIDAVAS

-296 PISRADDTSERPEMD
+296 PISRFDNELDRPNLDYKRGMRL
-311 NHKAKRLAAAWDLGL
+311 KAAYELGL
-326 ATSRRATDLPQILWS
+326 STSRRASNFKQILWS
-341 NFRDGVV
+341 NFRDGLT

-363 GLILA
+363 GLLLA
-368 KYTPVFDIIGLAL
+368 KYTPVFDALGLLL
-381 YPFTAVTGMPEP
+381 YPFTWLGGLPEP
-393 LEAAKGMSAGLAEM
+393 LVAAKGMSAGLAEM

-414 ADADILVRY
+414 SEADMLTRY

-448 PLSVGKMVVI
+448 PISVGKMVIV
-458 WFQRVVLSI
+458 WFQRVALSI
-467 VLAGAFGQLALALHW
+467 LLAAAFGHLAMS
-482 LG
+482 LGWIS

>member
-1 MKSNSQSSQVA
+1 MIEQNTTSS
-12 LPNETDADISKVAVE
+12 LNDEITTTSSK
-27 GAPLKSAPVLPSTE
+27 K
-41 TLNTFEDDAP
+41 
-51 LLSKTRGIVQLIVFS
+51 LLSTPIALIQLIVFS

-77 TIGGKSTILF
+77 TIGEKSTILF
-87 DHGATYLVS
+87 DHGATYLVT
-96 QQHTLAVMLLF
+96 QQHTLSVTLLF
-107 LLMLYGVAKPFI
+107 LLMLYGVSKPFI
-119 DKSWRASITN
+119 DGSWRKNITHMI
-129 TVLTVFKVL
+129 TTAFKIM
-138 GLVLAVLYV
+138 GLILAVMYV
-147 TGTAP
+147 ADIAP
-152 AFMMEADM
+152 AFMMEKDM

-181 ILAFLVGFGLLEMFG
+181 ILAFLVGFGLLEMVG

-205 IWKTPGASAIDAVAS
+205 IWKTPGSSAIDAVAS

-271 EFWNLF
+271 EFWNVF

-296 PISRADDTSERPEMD
+296 PISLFDDSVERPALD
-311 NHKAKRLAAAWDLGL
+311 HKGGTRLAAAFDLGL
-326 ATSRRATDLPQILWS
+326 STSRRATDLKQILWS
-341 NFRDGVV
+341 NFRDGLT

-363 GLILA
+363 GLLLA
-368 KYTPVFDIIGLAL
+368 KYTPVFDALGLLL
-381 YPFTAVTGMPEP
+381 YPFTWLGGLPEP
-393 LEAAKGMSAGLAEM
+393 LVAAKGMSAGLAEM

-414 ADADILVRY
+414 SDADILTRY

-448 PLSVGKMVVI
+448 PVSVGKMVII
-458 WFQRVVLSI
+458 WFERVVLSI
-467 VLAGAFGQLALALHW
+467 LLAAAFGHLAMYLNW
-482 LG
+482 IG

>member
-1 MKSNSQSSQVA
+1 MAEQDTIKHEQSGQ
-12 LPNETDADISKVAVE
+12 PT
-27 GAPLKSAPVLPSTE
+27 
-41 TLNTFEDDAP
+41 NTTPDMTPPEK
-51 LLSKTRGIVQLIVFS
+51 LLSTPIAILQLIVFS
-66 AIGLV
+66 TIGLV

-77 TIGGKSTILF
+77 TIGEKSTILF
-87 DHGATYLVS
+87 DHGATYLVT
-96 QQHTLAVMLLF
+96 QQHTLAVVLLF
-107 LLMLYGVAKPFI
+107 SLMIYGVSKPFY
-119 DKSWRASITN
+119 DGSWRKDITN
-129 TVLTVFKVL
+129 TTLTVFKVI
-138 GLVLAVLYV
+138 GLVLAVMYV
-147 TGTAP
+147 TGAAP
-152 AFMMEADM
+152 EFMMEKDM

-181 ILAFLVGFGLLEMFG
+181 ILAFLVGFGLLEMVG

-271 EFWNLF
+271 ESWNLF

-296 PISRADDTSERPEMD
+296 PISRADNEIDRPELTY
-311 NHKAKRLAAAWDLGL
+311 KKGTRLGAALDLGL
-326 ATSRRATDLPQILWS
+326 ATSRQATDLKHILWS
-341 NFRDGVV
+341 NFRDGIT

-363 GLILA
+363 GLLLA
-368 KYTPVFDIIGLAL
+368 KYTPVFDALGLLL
-381 YPFTAVTGMPEP
+381 YPFTWLGGLPDP
-393 LEAAKGMSAGLAEM
+393 LVAAKGMSAGLAEM

-414 ADADILVRY
+414 SDADILTRY

-448 PLSVGKMVVI
+448 PLSVGKMVII

-467 VLAGAFGQLALALHW
+467 LLAAAFGQLAMYFGWIA
-482 LG
+482 

>member
-1 MKSNSQSSQVA
+1 MIEQSSIA
-12 LPNETDADISKVAVE
+12 SLDDTVAVPAVE
-27 GAPLKSAPVLPSTE
+27 K
-41 TLNTFEDDAP
+41 
-51 LLSKTRGIVQLIVFS
+51 LLSKPRALAQLIVFS
-66 AIGLV
+66 IIGLV

-77 TIGGKSTILF
+77 TIGEKSTILF
-87 DHGATYLVS
+87 DHGATYLVN
-96 QQHTLAVMLLF
+96 QQHTLSVILLF
-107 LLMLYGVAKPFI
+107 MLMIFGVSKPFI
-119 DKSWRASITN
+119 DGSWRKNITHKI
-129 TVLTVFKVL
+129 LTVFKVL
-138 GLVLAVLYV
+138 GLVLAMMYIS
-147 TGTAP
+147 GNAP
-152 AFMMEADM
+152 AFMMEKDM

-170 PVGMIVPIGAL
+170 PVGMIVPLGAL
-181 ILAFLVGFGLLEMFG
+181 ILAFLVGFGLLEMVG

-205 IWKTPGASAIDAVAS
+205 IWRTPGASAIDAVAS

-296 PISRADDTSERPEMD
+296 PISRFDNELDRPNLD
-311 NHKAKRLAAAWDLGL
+311 YKRGTRLKAAYELGL
-326 ATSRRATDLPQILWS
+326 STSRRASDFKQILWS
-341 NFRDGVV
+341 NFRDGLT

-363 GLILA
+363 GLLLA
-368 KYTPVFDIIGLAL
+368 KYTPVFDALGLLL
-381 YPFTAVTGMPEP
+381 YPFTWLGGLPEP
-393 LEAAKGMSAGLAEM
+393 LVAAKGMSAGLAEM

-414 ADADILVRY
+414 SEADMLTRY

-448 PLSVGKMVVI
+448 PISVGKMVIV
-458 WFQRVVLSI
+458 WFQRVALSI
-467 VLAGAFGQLALALHW
+467 LLAAAFGHLAMS
-482 LG
+482 LGWIS

>member
-1 MKSNSQSSQVA
+1 MSNQDLMPPAS
-12 LPNETDADISKVAVE
+12 
-27 GAPLKSAPVLPSTE
+27 PVPDLLLGIPTPDMTPPE
-41 TLNTFEDDAP
+41 K
-51 LLSKTRGIVQLIVFS
+51 LLSKPMALIQLIVFS

-77 TIGGKSTILF
+77 TIGEKSTILF
-87 DHGATYLVS
+87 DHGATYLVN
-96 QQHTLAVMLLF
+96 QQHTLSVILLF
-107 LLMLYGVAKPFI
+107 MLMIFGVSKPFI
-119 DKSWRASITN
+119 DGSWRKNITHKI
-129 TVLTVFKVL
+129 LTVFKVL
-138 GLVLAVLYV
+138 GLVLAVMYIS
-147 TGTAP
+147 GNAP
-152 AFMMEADM
+152 AFMMEKDM

-170 PVGMIVPIGAL
+170 PVGMIVPLGAL
-181 ILAFLVGFGLLEMFG
+181 ILAFLVGFGLLEMVG

-205 IWKTPGASAIDAVAS
+205 IWRTPGASAIDAVAS

-296 PISRADDTSERPEMD
+296 PISRFDNELDRPNLD
-311 NHKAKRLAAAWDLGL
+311 YKRGTRLKAAYELGL
-326 ATSRRATDLPQILWS
+326 STSRRASDFKQILWS
-341 NFRDGVV
+341 NFRDGLT

-363 GLILA
+363 GLLLA
-368 KYTPVFDIIGLAL
+368 KYTPVFDALGLLL
-381 YPFTAVTGMPEP
+381 YPFTWLGGLPEP
-393 LEAAKGMSAGLAEM
+393 LVAAKGMSAGLAEM

-414 ADADILVRY
+414 SEADMLTRY

-448 PLSVGKMVVI
+448 PISVGKMVIV
-458 WFQRVVLSI
+458 WFQRVALSI
-467 VLAGAFGQLALALHW
+467 LLAAAFGHLAMSFGW
-482 LG
+482 IS

>member
-1 MKSNSQSSQVA
+1 MSNQDLMPPAS
-12 LPNETDADISKVAVE
+12 
-27 GAPLKSAPVLPSTE
+27 PVPDLLLGIPTPDMTPPE
-41 TLNTFEDDAP
+41 K
-51 LLSKTRGIVQLIVFS
+51 LLSKPMALIQLIVFS

-77 TIGGKSTILF
+77 TIGEKSTILF
-87 DHGATYLVS
+87 DHGATYLVN
-96 QQHTLAVMLLF
+96 QQHTLSVILLF
-107 LLMLYGVAKPFI
+107 MLMIFGVSKPFI
-119 DKSWRASITN
+119 DGSWRKNITHKI
-129 TVLTVFKVL
+129 LTVFKVL
-138 GLVLAVLYV
+138 GLVLAVMYIS
-147 TGTAP
+147 GNAP
-152 AFMMEADM
+152 AFMMEKDM

-170 PVGMIVPIGAL
+170 PVGMIVPLGAL
-181 ILAFLVGFGLLEMFG
+181 ILAFLVGFGLLEMVG

-205 IWKTPGASAIDAVAS
+205 IWRTPGASAIDAVAS

-296 PISRADDTSERPEMD
+296 PISRFDNELDRPNLD
-311 NHKAKRLAAAWDLGL
+311 YKRGTRLKAAYELGL
-326 ATSRRATDLPQILWS
+326 STSRRASDFKQILWS
-341 NFRDGVV
+341 NFRDGLT

-363 GLILA
+363 GLLLA
-368 KYTPVFDIIGLAL
+368 KYTPVFDALGLLL
-381 YPFTAVTGMPEP
+381 YPFTWLGGLPDP
-393 LEAAKGMSAGLAEM
+393 LVAAKGMSAGLAEM

-414 ADADILVRY
+414 SEADMLTRY

-448 PLSVGKMVVI
+448 PISVGKMVIV
-458 WFQRVVLSI
+458 WFQRVALSI
-467 VLAGAFGQLALALHW
+467 LLAAAFGHLAMS
-482 LG
+482 LGWIS